1 MDYNSHVN
9 AYYRNGIKEGYNKLQ
24 GMNMDVF
31 GVGTFLAGLADTIGR
46 GIIDKKN
53 FDEMK
58 RQYEQNMQF
67 QREQFDYTKAN
78 NDRNFKYQEWLNNK
92 TMEREDTAVRRKMTD
107 LKAAGLNPLMAD
119 GQGASSSGMS
129 TAGGNSTSFSGT
141 NAAQR
146 NYSIDTPT
154 MISALLDSR
163 RVKNEI
169 SQTKLEKERLENQ
182 ILDSQQNRL
191 ESISRQILNAKSV
204 EEKNALIN
212 QYNASINLIN
222 KQARKVGIESDYLE
236 WDMSIDKGR
245 GTKSSENTSS
255 DYNNAKD
262 FFAGTKNGEGKNPIV
277 ETVNKAGNTAS
288 PIKKGTIDSLNEY
301 LGKKPVRSYLRRK
314 SDGKYF
320 YRKHNKRGWYFQA
333 KDGEIWNGSAQ

>member
-58 RQYEQNMQF
+58 RQYEDNMKF
-67 QREQFDYTKAN
+67 QREQFDYTKKN
-78 NDRNFKYQEWLNNK
+78 NERNFKYQEWLNNK

-141 NAAQR
+141 NAAQQ

-169 SQTKLEKERLENQ
+169 AQTKLERERLDNQ

-191 ESISRQILNAKSV
+191 ESLSRQILNAKTV
-204 EEKNALIN
+204 EERQALIN

-236 WDMSIDKGR
+236 WDMSIDKRR
-245 GTKSSENTSS
+245 GTKSTENTSS

-262 FFAGTKNGEGKNPIV
+262 FLAGSKNGAGTNPIV
-277 ETVNKAGNTAS
+277 ETVNKAGNSVS
-288 PIKKGTIDSLNEY
+288 PIRKGTIDKMQEQNE
-301 LGKKPVRSYLRRK
+301 KKFQRIKKNRRRK
-314 SDGKYF
+314 
-320 YRKHNKRGWYFQA
+320 RKWFS
-333 KDGEIWNGSAQ
+333 SAE